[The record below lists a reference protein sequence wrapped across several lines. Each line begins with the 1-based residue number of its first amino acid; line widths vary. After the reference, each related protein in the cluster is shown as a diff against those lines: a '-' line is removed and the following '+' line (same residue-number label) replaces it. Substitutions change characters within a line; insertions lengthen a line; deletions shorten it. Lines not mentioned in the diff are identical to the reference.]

1 MYSNGGGSNTPLHLC
16 AIHDKPE
23 CMKLLLRSG
32 ADPSIRNGI
41 DKTPLEIAQ
50 EKGHK
55 NCEDLVGRHHSG
67 ITFELVFY

>member
-1 MYSNGGGSNTPLHLC
+1 MYSNGGGSNTALHLC

-23 CMKLLLRSG
+23 CMKLLLRTG
-32 ADPSIRNGI
+32 ADPNIRNGI

-55 NCEDLVGRHHSG
+55 TCEDLVCTGMWL
-67 ITFELVFY
+67 ELSTK

>member
-1 MYSNGGGSNTPLHLC
+1 MMNVFYSHFSNGGMSNTALHLC

-32 ADPSIRNGI
+32 ADFTLKNGN
-41 DKTPLEIAQ
+41 DRTALEIAQ

-55 NCEDLVGRHHSG
+55 ACEDLVS
-67 ITFELVFY
+67 FS